1 MFSTEGGARSNRQN
15 RIVAG
20 YLAFVGGFVNSS
32 GFVVIGTFTSHVTG
46 NVGRLADDAALGNY
60 SGALA
65 ALTMVFCFLAGAF
78 AASVTVESHL
88 FARKARAY
96 ATALGFEAALL
107 VLFTLVSRATAQA
120 HPGLRDSEALLLCG
134 AMGMQNALVTRL
146 SGAVVRTTHLTGV
159 VTDLGI
165 ELARWFWRWRRA
177 LSAVARVPLA
187 FERSFSEGPSLPKTA
202 LLATVALS
210 FLFGAAFG
218 AVAAVHLRHW
228 AMLFAATAVAACS
241 LYAAIGDRAHD
252 DDPVASRP

>member
-32 GFVVIGTFTSHVTG
+32 GFVLVGTFTSHVTG
-46 NVGRLADDAALGNY
+46 NVGRLADDAAFGNY
-60 SGALA
+60 RGALA
-65 ALTMVFCFLAGAF
+65 ALTMVFCFLGGAF
-78 AASVTVESHL
+78 AASITVESHL
-88 FARKARAY
+88 FKRRARAY

-120 HPGLRDSEALLLCG
+120 HPRLRDSEALLLCG

-165 ELARWFWRWRRA
+165 ELARWFRRWRRA
-177 LSAVARVPLA
+177 VSLVARVPLA
-187 FERSFSEGPSLPKTA
+187 FQRSLSDGPSVPKTT

-210 FLFGAAFG
+210 FTFGAGFG
-218 AVAAVHLRHW
+218 AVAAVHLHHW
-228 AMLFAATAVAACS
+228 AMLLAATAVGACS
-241 LYAAIGDRAHD
+241 LYAAIGDRSRE

>member
-32 GFVVIGTFTSHVTG
+32 GFVLVGTFTSHVTG

-65 ALTMVFCFLAGAF
+65 ALTMVFCFLGGAF
-78 AASVTVESHL
+78 AASLTLESHF
-88 FARKARAY
+88 FARRARAY
-96 ATALGFEAALL
+96 ATALAVEAALL
-107 VLFTLVSRATAQA
+107 VLFTLFSRTTVHA
-120 HPGLRDSEALLLCG
+120 HPRLRDTEALLLCA

-165 ELARWFWRWRRA
+165 ELARWFRRSRRT
-177 LSAVARVPLA
+177 LSKIAKGPLA
-187 FERSFSEGPSLPKTA
+187 FKGHSSEGPSVPKMA

-210 FLFGAAFG
+210 FLFGAGFG
-218 AVAAVHLRHW
+218 ALAAVHLRHL
-228 AMLFAATAVAACS
+228 AMLLAAAAVGACS
-241 LYAAIGDRAHD
+241 LYAAIAEPMRE